1 MVAVDYGMVKFF
13 RAFLLDELEILLVV
27 LLTFKEF
34 LGLVLFLLKLL
45 LNELF
50 SLAHLLVFMVF
61 DFFFKLSEVNLLGK
75 LLI

>member
-45 LNELF
+45 LN
-50 SLAHLLVFMVF
+50 
-61 DFFFKLSEVNLLGK
+61 
-75 LLI
+75 